1 MTQPG
6 RYHPQDPF
14 FFPSPLAAPFRAAG
28 SKLSQQPNPAIPG
41 SILPDTWL
49 LLRMETR
56 FTHRILAMAQ
66 EAIEKKFVKAP
77 HALPSSNICDWPQST
92 AKASMQLAS
101 DVNGRLFS
109 IPEPTSEIKTPF
121 YYSGRKGS
129 RQIFLSEGVGRVDEL
144 PPYRF
149 LRHICCPEPS
159 PYHLKPPYLDHRT
172 LSDQHRARD
181 AIILV
186 DSRIIERQNT
196 SWR

>member
-28 SKLSQQPNPAIPG
+28 SKLSQAAKPRYSGLHTPRYLAPPPNGNPVYP
-41 SILPDTWL
+41 S
-49 LLRMETR
+49 E
-56 FTHRILAMAQ
+56 LAMAQ

-77 HALPSSNICDWPQST
+77 HTLPSSNICDWPQSR

-101 DVNGRLFS
+101 DANGRLFS

-159 PYHLKPPYLDHRT
+159 PYHLKPPDLDYRT